1 MIPVEVSTTF
11 LTSAGNDFV
20 ILLKGIGDER
30 TLPISIGQMEA
41 QSIAIHLNKVP
52 FPRPLTHDL
61 FKSLVDASNLKFLHT
76 VIYNLKD
83 DTFYAWLVFEK
94 GDKIIEIDSRPSDA
108 IAIALRHSAPLY
120 VDDIVMDTAGIVIPP
135 DKEIE
140 FSQQDTAQ
148 ATLSESEITALT
160 QELTP
165 LETLQRKLDQAVE
178 EERYEEAAGLRD
190 KIDNF
195 TQLN

>member
-178 EERYEEAAGLRD
+178 EVRYEEAAGLRD